1 MCVGRELLRD
11 VPLTRAEVPSQLPFI
26 RWASANHHCSC
37 KVGRG
42 VNYLM
47 SGTGRRNQAWIALP
61 LLLSFFRESATGREH
76 ISCMQILF
84 KKSIGKTP
92 FMKTPGR
99 QFLHKTRSYR
109 FRMALPLFSY
119 PRLTCP
125 SRATHFR
132 GPAQNFYQLHLPVG
146 RLHCCYNQMT
156 ADTSKQLESWRGKK
170 KSTCNI
176 QHICKFRK
184 CGTDLENCQEAPI
197 PVYFTATMNI

>member
-132 GPAQNFYQLHLPVG
+132 GLLPGCPLAILFPTRRKDCKVTEVSPSRECPCFQG
-146 RLHCCYNQMT
+146 QHRTSTSSIFLWADYT
-156 ADTSKQLESWRGKK
+156 AALPKQRSDEFHEQAS
-170 KSTCNI
+170 
-176 QHICKFRK
+176 F
-184 CGTDLENCQEAPI
+184 
-197 PVYFTATMNI
+197 

>member
-99 QFLHKTRSYR
+99 HMCVAAPGLAS
-109 FRMALPLFSY
+109 ALEVSAHP
-119 PRLTCP
+119 P
-125 SRATHFR
+125 ST
-132 GPAQNFYQLHLPVG
+132 GKPAL
-146 RLHCCYNQMT
+146 
-156 ADTSKQLESWRGKK
+156 A
-170 KSTCNI
+170 KSL
-176 QHICKFRK
+176 
-184 CGTDLENCQEAPI
+184 CGTGWICGPQGSRCTAVTLLPPDLGLLTLAQSVTAVTLGRVTLG
-197 PVYFTATMNI
+197 PVRKHK